1 MPPTKL
7 ASHAPLLRL
16 WTAALMS
23 AVLPREG
30 NLPER
35 RTLFAIDACA
45 QLGGFGLLAIV
56 YTLAR
61 SYGMRVSAFF
71 EDLAQIER
79 MLPGE
84 WSTVLNNPAAI
95 PAFGVPNLLSASD
108 LSRVLR
114 DFSKE
119 GRGRWIA
126 PASRCR
132 SPAAG
137 ASRRGGSTTSSI
149 RPSRA
154 SMTRIPCRAANRRV
168 GEADR
173 RRRFEPGRP

>member
-1 MPPTKL
+1 
-7 ASHAPLLRL
+7 
-16 WTAALMS
+16 
-23 AVLPREG
+23 
-30 NLPER
+30 
-35 RTLFAIDACA
+35 
-45 QLGGFGLLAIV
+45 
-56 YTLAR
+56 
-61 SYGMRVSAFF
+61 MRVSAFF

-84 WSTVLNNPAAI
+84 WSTVLNNSAAI

-108 LSRVLR
+108 LSRVLG

-137 ASRRGGSTTSSI
+137 ASRRGYLLDPAFQGLFDPHPMPGSKPPGGGGGPA
-149 RPSRA
+149 PSL
-154 SMTRIPCRAANRRV
+154 
-168 GEADR
+168 
-173 RRRFEPGRP
+173 